1 MGIASFP
8 SAITCYPLK
17 PQKKSWILN
26 LVWFLHLLEGLGK
39 YDICRTAY
47 INQDIVHHE
56 AFYDTWDNHG
66 IYMWIVLEMK
76 VLMRKGDRD
85 MGPLG
90 PDVGSLDT
98 YMMHPSLRIFLLFLI
113 DGFKAQAPS
122 DGEHK
127 LLRYWQRILMDHH
140 DLYRGAVVMGSLEL
154 GSDVD
159 HMFSI
164 ATCHQKQGNIS

>member
-1 MGIASFP
+1 
-8 SAITCYPLK
+8 
-17 PQKKSWILN
+17 
-26 LVWFLHLLEGLGK
+26 
-39 YDICRTAY
+39 
-47 INQDIVHHE
+47 
-56 AFYDTWDNHG
+56 
-66 IYMWIVLEMK
+66 MWIVLEMK

-127 LLRYWQRILMDHH
+127 LLRY
-140 DLYRGAVVMGSLEL
+140 
-154 GSDVD
+154 
-159 HMFSI
+159 
-164 ATCHQKQGNIS
+164 